1 MASLVAGFGS
11 SHSPMLAAQAEDWV
25 EGAFLPRDRARQFVD
40 FDGVPCRYDD
50 LLAKAPEDAAVR
62 IEAKTLRQR
71 HANVQAAIARLR
83 DDIAAA
89 RLDALIVIGDDQEEL
104 FDHTNMPAIGV
115 YYGETIANAK
125 ATEPAKGPLD
135 RARLRFYETDADAAY
150 PCHAGLARH
159 LIDALQRDEFDLSA
173 MAKTAPGKFEG
184 HAISWVHR
192 FLMGPA
198 AVPVVPVFLN
208 AYYPP
213 NQPTPA
219 RCIALGQAIRRAV
232 ASFDGAARIGVLA
245 SGGLSHFVVD
255 EAFDHAVIDALRR
268 RDIAFFR
275 DAPLHK
281 LMSGSSEIRNWIC
294 LAGAVSDMDM
304 DWVSYTPGYRTPALT
319 GTGLCFAG
327 FRPGGTV

>member
-1 MASLVAGFGS
+1 MARLVAGFGA
-11 SHSPMLAAQAEDWV
+11 SHSPMLATQAEDWV
-25 EGAFLPRDRARQFVD
+25 EGAFLARDRARQHVD
-40 FDGVPCRYDD
+40 FEGRPCRYAD
-50 LLAKAPEDAAVR
+50 LLEHAPADAAAR
-62 IEAKTLRQR
+62 IEPQALRQR
-71 HANVQAAIARLR
+71 HANTQAAIARLR

-125 ATEPAKGPLD
+125 ATAATAPLD
-135 RARLRFYETDADAAY
+135 RARMRYHEVGGDVAY
-150 PCHAGLARH
+150 PCHASLARH
-159 LIDALQRDEFDLSA
+159 LIDALQRDNFDLSA

-184 HAISWVHR
+184 HAISFVHR
-192 FLMGPA
+192 FLMGPD

-213 NQPTPA
+213 NQPSPS
-219 RCIALGQAIRRAV
+219 RCFALGQAIGRAIDE
-232 ASFDGAARIGVLA
+232 FDPDMRVGVLA

-255 EAFDHAVIDALRR
+255 EAFDLAVIDAFKRQ
-268 RDIAFFR
+268 DSEFFR
-275 DAPLHK
+275 SAPLHK

-294 LAGAVSDMDM
+294 LAGAVAAFDL

-319 GTGLCFAG
+319 GTGLCFAS
-327 FRPGGTV
+327 FRPGATS